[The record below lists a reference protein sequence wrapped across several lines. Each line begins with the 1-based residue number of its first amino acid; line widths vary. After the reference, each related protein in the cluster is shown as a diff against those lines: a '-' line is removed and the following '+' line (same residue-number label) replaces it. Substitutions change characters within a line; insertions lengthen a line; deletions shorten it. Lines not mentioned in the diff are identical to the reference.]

1 MVKTGA
7 AFMKNKSK
15 IINIKEKIQKN
26 NIKKISVIPKEST
39 CVICGEYCPE
49 GTHVCI
55 NCQKE
60 ILNT

>member
-1 MVKTGA
+1 
-7 AFMKNKSK
+7 MKNKSK

-55 NCQKE
+55 NCQRK
-60 ILNT
+60 ILDI

>member
-1 MVKTGA
+1 
-7 AFMKNKSK
+7 MKKKKN
-15 IINIKEKIQKN
+15 IIDIKEKIQEK
-26 NIKKISVIPKEST
+26 NIKKISVIPKKST

-55 NCQKE
+55 NCQRE

>member
-1 MVKTGA
+1 
-7 AFMKNKSK
+7 MKNKSK

-49 GTHVCI
+49 GTHLVVNFSKLI
-55 NCQKE
+55 FF
-60 ILNT
+60 